1 MVRFEGLHLTVET
14 NGVLCTPEMA
24 KELAEAG
31 DAFVAV
37 SLDGSDAATHEWLR
51 GVEGC
56 FESSINGIRNLVSAG
71 LKPQLIMSVMR
82 RNREQIEPVV
92 RLAEQL
98 GAGSVKFNIVEPIAR
113 GERMHEEGETMSVK
127 ELIELGQWV
136 ERTLSDSTEL
146 RLVYDYPA
154 AFHPL
159 GRMLGGNRDG
169 CCVCG
174 ILRIMGVLADGSYAL
189 CGIGEIV
196 PELVLGHAAVD
207 RLEDV
212 WNKASLLQELRE
224 GLPGR
229 LEGVCRECFMKGVCL
244 GSCIAQNYYR
254 CRNLWAPFWFC
265 EEAEREGLF
274 PETRRYRPDMLV
286 QRHTLI

>member
-1 MVRFEGLHLTVET
+1 
-14 NGVLCTPEMA
+14 
-24 KELAEAG
+24 
-31 DAFVAV
+31 
-37 SLDGSDAATHEWLR
+37 
-51 GVEGC
+51 
-56 FESSINGIRNLVSAG
+56 
-71 LKPQLIMSVMR
+71 MSVMR

-98 GAGSVKFNIVEPIAR
+98 GAGSVKFNIVEPTAR

-159 GRMLGGNRDG
+159 GRMLGGNGDG

-265 EEAEREGLF
+265 DEAEREGLF